1 MTREK
6 INGPFFIKDS
16 KNGKVEIPGMQL
28 PTFDD
33 FIDGAKSLDYKDLI
47 GEADDMN
54 AYKEAVAST
63 LKENV
68 KKSWDRDMETEKM
81 RFKRSVMKDM
91 AMQEMFTFMEQDI
104 ENMPTQSF
112 SSKNDNE
119 VYGMFT
125 LIYNSFLDY
134 SMSELETFRK
144 SIQDI
149 DQKKKRYIINLSKE
163 GVNDAVYA
171 LWLLG
176 QADRTHT
183 ESVATIAKDAQDSKT
198 QNIADQ
204 EKKSDQPYGYLQTYA
219 RFFSIFKNTTYARP
233 IIDTIALEKFR
244 YQLTQEVSTDQSY
257 LERTNTTLAFDEFID
272 KSQQLPDV
280 ENIFPKDDIT

>member
-1 MTREK
+1 
-6 INGPFFIKDS
+6 
-16 KNGKVEIPGMQL
+16 
-28 PTFDD
+28 
-33 FIDGAKSLDYKDLI
+33 
-47 GEADDMN
+47 
-54 AYKEAVAST
+54 
-63 LKENV
+63 
-68 KKSWDRDMETEKM
+68 METEKM

-171 LWLLG
+171 L
-176 QADRTHT
+176 
-183 ESVATIAKDAQDSKT
+183 
-198 QNIADQ
+198 
-204 EKKSDQPYGYLQTYA
+204 
-219 RFFSIFKNTTYARP
+219 
-233 IIDTIALEKFR
+233 
-244 YQLTQEVSTDQSY
+244 
-257 LERTNTTLAFDEFID
+257 
-272 KSQQLPDV
+272 
-280 ENIFPKDDIT
+280 